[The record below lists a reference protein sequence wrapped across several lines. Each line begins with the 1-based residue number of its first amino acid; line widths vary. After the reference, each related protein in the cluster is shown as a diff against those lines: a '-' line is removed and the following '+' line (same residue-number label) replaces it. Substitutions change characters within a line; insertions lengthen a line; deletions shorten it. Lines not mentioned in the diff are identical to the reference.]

1 MDQKFVLKESV
12 KLIQAIVDVISSN
25 GWLKPALAAM
35 ELSQMIVQGLWN
47 KDHVLKQIP
56 HFTDEIINRCLSY
69 KGEDQV
75 ESVFDILTIEDDVRN
90 DLLRL
95 PDEKMA
101 DVAVFC
107 NNYPNIEVSFEV
119 QNPDDVTNGDPVQIV
134 VELEREVDE
143 EDMTEED
150 IANLGTVSAPLF
162 PEEKKEAWWIVV
174 GDTSSNTLHALK
186 RVNLVHRQK
195 AVLEFLAPQE
205 AGDYNLT
212 LFCMSDSYLGCD
224 QEYSVPL
231 SVAVGDDES
240 ESESE
245 SSGEE

>member
-1 MDQKFVLKESV
+1 LKDSL

-56 HFTDEIINRCLSY
+56 HFTDEIIKRCLDY
-69 KGEDQV
+69 KGEEPV
-75 ESVFDILTIEDDVRN
+75 ESVFDILTLDDDVRN

-95 PDEKMA
+95 PDDKLA

-107 NNYPNIEVSFEV
+107 NNYPNVEVAFEV
-119 QNPDDVTNGDPVQIV
+119 QDPDDVTSGDPVQV
-134 VELEREVDE
+134 VVTLEREIDE
-143 EDMTEED
+143 EEMTEEE
-150 IANLGTVSAPLF
+150 IAELGTVSAPLF
-162 PEEKKEAWWIVV
+162 PYEKKEAWWVVV
-174 GDTSSNTLHALK
+174 GDTSSNSLHALK
-186 RVNLVHRQK
+186 RVNLVQK
-195 AVLEFLAPQE
+195 QKVVLEFLAPEE

-231 SVAVGDDES
+231 SVAVGEEESGSGSNDE
-240 ESESE
+240 E
-245 SSGEE
+245 